1 MDQGPKDSVPVF
13 HLLFQ
18 TTVPTADDVVAV
30 LNLLDQMTSL
40 LQMELQAESEMQS
53 SQSNNTPS
61 AMELARFSWVEF
73 ESLVILLEG
82 LASGMTRDL
91 RQLWLWVEL
100 EGGLWPAVKTMST
113 GGAVWRILRLSS
125 PPPEILP
132 LN

>member
-1 MDQGPKDSVPVF
+1 MIRRKARERREYLYRKAVEDRHRTIQDKKDRVKSA
-13 HLLFQ
+13 L
-18 TTVPTADDVVAV
+18 AS
-30 LNLLDQMTSL
+30 NKLLDTDVKRDAL
-40 LQMELQAESEMQS
+40 
-53 SQSNNTPS
+53 
-61 AMELARFSWVEF
+61 ELARFSWVEF